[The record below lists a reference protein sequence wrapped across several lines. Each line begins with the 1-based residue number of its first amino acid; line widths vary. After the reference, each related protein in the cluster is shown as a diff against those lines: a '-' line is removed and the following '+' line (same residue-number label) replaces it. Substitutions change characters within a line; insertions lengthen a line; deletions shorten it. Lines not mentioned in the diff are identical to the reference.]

1 MFSVPVSKSIKWILV
16 ILTLEGLRKFA
27 QTNTYKICAGM
38 MGDQSKLVRIIN
50 VSLIFM
56 KTCFTFTLTGHN
68 HLQCIVIVGCACVCV
83 MKYS

>member
-1 MFSVPVSKSIKWILV
+1 MFSLPVSESVDSQI
-16 ILTLEGLRKFA
+16 ILTLEGLGKFA
-27 QTNTYKICAGM
+27 QNNTYKICAGM